1 MDIKEYEILIY
12 EKNFEILPQKRIDL
26 GNYLKEKR
34 EEKRISIIN
43 LTDLTGLFPSDL
55 MKIENGTLNIINPL
69 KLKKI
74 AEVLKLDYKELY
86 KIIGY
91 LD

>member
-69 KLKKI
+69 KLKK
-74 AEVLKLDYKELY
+74 
-86 KIIGY
+86 
-91 LD
+91 

>member
-43 LTDLTGLFPSDL
+43 LFNFS
-55 MKIENGTLNIINPL
+55 
-69 KLKKI
+69 
-74 AEVLKLDYKELY
+74 
-86 KIIGY
+86 
-91 LD
+91 

>member
-74 AEVLKLDYKELY
+74 AKVLKLDYKELY

>member
-86 KIIGY
+86 KIIEY

>member
-74 AEVLKLDYKELY
+74 AEVLKLNYKELY